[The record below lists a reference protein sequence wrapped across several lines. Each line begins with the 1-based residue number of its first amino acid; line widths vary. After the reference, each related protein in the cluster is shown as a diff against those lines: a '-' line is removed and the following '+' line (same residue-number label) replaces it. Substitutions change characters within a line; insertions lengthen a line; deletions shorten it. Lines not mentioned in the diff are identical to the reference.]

1 MSYTDS
7 LPLPPRTLT
16 EFEQARLLKATAEH
30 ARGYRDHLIVSAALG
45 TALREA
51 ELLALNMGD
60 VFDASGRSHRRVQL
74 RVYKKSNDDP
84 ASQQVFLP
92 DALRGKLDRF
102 YRWKVRRGQSVAA
115 EAPLFVSRNN
125 NRLSARQLRHAFRT
139 WQIRAGFERLFPFHA
154 LRHSAL
160 TNTYRATR
168 DIRLTQRV
176 ARHKSISS
184 TIRYAG
190 PSDEDVLRATRH
202 LPC

>member
-1 MSYTDS
+1 MSYTDTLS
-7 LPLPPRTLT
+7 LPPRTLT
-16 EFEQARLLKATAEH
+16 EVEQARLLKATAEH
-30 ARGYRDHLIVSAALG
+30 ARGYRDHLIVSAAVG

-51 ELLALNMGD
+51 ELLALNVGD
-60 VFDASGRSHRRVQL
+60 VFGPDGRSRRRVQL
-74 RVYKKSNDDP
+74 RVYKRSNDDP

-115 EAPLFVSRNN
+115 DAPLFVSRNR

-190 PSDEDVLRATRH
+190 PSDEDVLQATRY